1 MMGQAE
7 EVVIEVFEYPAGPEI
22 PVANWDGL
30 IVTFPEKHNET
41 KSGAQ
46 RLSQTCNGLE
56 SIQRDQFE
64 QQMPAVVQ
72 QSFERGRELGIQEGR
87 EAEREMQRS
96 TQADADMCRAEQVA
110 ALVEEFKRERDRFLH
125 HVEHEVVELALAV
138 AARILRRE
146 AQTDP
151 LLLTGAVRIALG
163 QLSESTKVR
172 LRVPRSELELWTE
185 ALAHLP
191 NLALRPLVLAGDGMR
206 LGECIVDTEL
216 GSVDL
221 GVRAQLGEIE
231 QGFFD
236 RSGTSRT
243 QPLEQVL
250 GDEERIPLP

>member
-1 MMGQAE
+1 MGQAE
-7 EVVIEVFEYPAGPEI
+7 AVVIEVFEYPAGPEI
-22 PVANWDGL
+22 PVADWDGL
-30 IVTFPEKHNET
+30 IVAFPEKE
-41 KSGAQ
+41 SGTRSVVQ
-46 RLSQTCNGLE
+46 RLPQIFSGHEGT
-56 SIQRDQFE
+56 QRDQFE
-64 QQMPAVVQ
+64 QQVPAIAQ
-72 QSFERGRELGIQEGR
+72 QNFERGRQQGIQEGR
-87 EAEREMQRS
+87 EAGREIQRS
-96 TQADADMCRAEQVA
+96 AEADRDMCRAEQVS
-110 ALVEEFKRERDRFLH
+110 ALAEEFKRERDRFLH

-185 ALAHLP
+185 AMAHLP

-206 LGECIVDTEL
+206 LGDCIVDTEL

-231 QGFFD
+231 HGFFD

-243 QPLEQVL
+243 QPLAQML